1 MKGSA
6 LVQGLQR
13 LQRLPQ
19 ALQFA
24 LVGASAAATHLLV
37 VGLLVHGTGM
47 APLVANG
54 LAFVVAFGVSYNG
67 HALLT
72 FARTQA
78 RGWAVVARYF
88 AVASLSFA
96 VNEVLYA
103 AALRWLDWNYL
114 ASLLLVLL
122 LVAAGTFVLSKTW
135 VFKAPGK
142 A

>member
-1 MKGSA
+1 MSA
-6 LVQGLQR
+6 CLQD

-19 ALQFA
+19 GLQFVM
-24 LVGASAAATHLLV
+24 VGGAAAATHLV
-37 VGLLVHGTGM
+37 VVALLVHWAGM

-54 LAFVVAFGVSYNG
+54 LAFLVAFVVSYNG

-72 FARTQA
+72 FARARA
-78 RGWAVVARYF
+78 RGWAVIGRYF

-96 VNEVLYA
+96 VNELLYA

-114 ASLLLVLL
+114 VSLLLVLM
-122 LVAAGTFVLSKTW
+122 LVAVGTFVLSKTW
-135 VFKAPGK
+135 AFKAPGK